1 MSRPTAISPEEQEQI
16 ARRIGVLLLQAAPE
30 DWQQITVE
38 YRATGEYQDLLG
50 EVAAQDG
57 GTEPWEPPEEL
68 WGIFEHLREGMYR
81 PDVGTWLSALYVVER
96 PSSYRID
103 INFDA
108 EPQWQRP
115 LPRAAYVDELRRYPR
130 TDDNV
135 PDWMRE
141 KLDGATAPAEQ
152 AGQQPEAPAQQPD
165 PPRQD
170 HAAQEAAPALPR
182 RESRRGEQHEP
193 EPAAFAAEPPAADDP
208 DAGFRTALVFDDF
221 DDQGRPL
228 VATRA
233 PVPQDEIGALRH
245 YLENA
250 PIVLASRDNDDDLLD
265 PNAPASVPSTWHTDG
280 TWVWPGAVP
289 YYLMQYGVPP
299 QPELVEHIRSRR
311 FALGEV
317 DDRTRDAAVRE
328 LFDQPEHDG
337 YDEQATGETP
347 RVEEDY
353 AVRLPAPAEP
363 TEIDRPGDSW
373 REENAFESS
382 GAVLGR
388 REKPAERTPADAE
401 PPLITHG
408 EEPEAAFEPGTPV
421 LGRREKPAEDS
432 APDAGLPLITHDDEP
447 VDQAPAGLG
456 LDEDVAEESG
466 SRHGLGSG
474 ADEDLDETQAVL
486 ARLHDRLIELGVDG
500 SEYRVGSHSPDARCL
515 LRDEPGWVVTAG
527 EDDLHGDVHFE
538 HADQAAAFLLG
549 SLLLSSTEPLP
560 AAEDQRRRSP
570 AEAPPAEP
578 LRSEHSRPESPRPDA
593 DTAEPAAPAPEPEPA
608 GFATADGSEV
618 EQPGRSERFAA
629 FGSTPDSPAAG
640 LFTDHRADEAAE
652 LPQRGD
658 RAARDLGETAEA
670 RPAEAEVFEAQQP
683 FAAQSSEAQP
693 FAAQSFDAQPAEA
706 QAAGT
711 PAVDAAEAQATDSQ
725 AEPEQESADA
735 ADQRSALGDL
745 PRRGAPAEP
754 AQRQPAPGTG
764 GHFLF
769 TANQAPEQ
777 EPADEGGFQT
787 AAPDAEATRFQPM
800 PNVNGAAPNGFAQN
814 PAAQN
819 PAAQNPAAHAP
830 GTQAPG
836 TQAPGA
842 QTPVQPGSQHP
853 QAPQPGSQ
861 GPAPQG
867 PQGGPANPPLPQRG
881 QRPEQDQAGRPGAPG
896 PQGPHGG
903 PGAAPTGGADRRPGP
918 SGPGM
923 AGPPRQGPG
932 PQGQAPQQ
940 GEPQGR
946 PGGPI
951 KRPPQNAPGE
961 QPHPPQQQQQATGNI
976 QPLRGEPPLTLY
988 RDRRNLVLQPGTE
1001 LDRFGD
1007 PAGNVT
1013 YAAHTPYNQRSL
1025 PPQWS
1030 TRGYAAFRVQRPL
1043 QALRGTAVPWFEQ
1056 PGGGTAYVL
1065 PGSVSDLVADGTLQE
1080 IGDAQ
1085 RPPME

>member
-141 KLDGATAPAEQ
+141 KLDGATAPAEP
-152 AGQQPEAPAQQPD
+152 AAQPPEPAQQQAP
-165 PPRQD
+165 Q
-170 HAAQEAAPALPR
+170 AAQQEAAPALPR
-182 RESRRGEQHEP
+182 RDSHRAEQPREP
-193 EPAAFAAEPPAADDP
+193 EPAALAPEPSTSDDS
-208 DAGFRTALVFDDF
+208 DAYFRTALVFDDF

-233 PVPQDEIGALRH
+233 PVPQDEVGALRH

-311 FALGEV
+311 FALVEV

-328 LFDQPEHDG
+328 LFDQPEHDDSG

-347 RVEEDY
+347 RVADDF
-353 AVRLPAPAEP
+353 AVQLPTPSEP
-363 TEIDRPGDSW
+363 TEIDRSGDTW
-373 REENAFESS
+373 RDEASFESS

-388 REKPAERTPADAE
+388 REKPAEQPPAEE

-408 EEPEAAFEPGTPV
+408 EEPETAFEPGTPV
-421 LGRREKPAEDS
+421 LGRREKPAEQS
-432 APDAGLPLITHDDEP
+432 APDAGLPLITHDEEP

-456 LDEDVAEESG
+456 LDEDAAEESG

-474 ADEDLDETQAVL
+474 VDEDLDETQAVL
-486 ARLHDRLIELGVDG
+486 ARLHDRLTELGVAGD
-500 SEYRVGSHSPDARCL
+500 EYRVGSHSPDARCL

-560 AAEDQRRRSP
+560 AAEDQRRSS
-570 AEAPPAEP
+570 
-578 LRSEHSRPESPRPDA
+578 L
-593 DTAEPAAPAPEPEPA
+593 PEPEVPEPA
-608 GFATADGSEV
+608 REPEATELDGADGSEV
-618 EQPGRSERFAA
+618 EQGRSERFAA
-629 FGSTPDSPAAG
+629 FGSTPESSAAG
-640 LFTDHRADEAAE
+640 LFTDQRVDEGAE

-658 RAARDLGETAEA
+658 RAARETADA
-670 RPAEAEVFEAQQP
+670 RAEAPAAEAQPFESQPFEAQP
-683 FAAQSSEAQP
+683 FEAQSFESQGFEAQGFGSRGFEAQGFEAQSSEGQ
-693 FAAQSFDAQPAEA
+693 
-706 QAAGT
+706 
-711 PAVDAAEAQATDSQ
+711 PAVDAAGSQVTEGGQ
-725 AEPEQESADA
+725 AELKAPEQETADG
-735 ADQRSALGDL
+735 ADQRSPLGEL

-754 AQRQPAPGTG
+754 AQRQPASGTG

-769 TANQAPEQ
+769 TANQDSEQ
-777 EPADEGGFQT
+777 EAVDEGGFQT
-787 AAPDAEATRFQPM
+787 GAPDAEATRFQPM
-800 PNVNGAAPNGFAQN
+800 PNVNGSAPNGFAPN
-814 PAAQN
+814 SAAQN
-819 PAAQNPAAHAP
+819 PAAQNPAGPNAAAQNP
-830 GTQAPG
+830 AGPNPAQPPAQQNPQA
-836 TQAPGA
+836 Q
-842 QTPVQPGSQHP
+842 QPGP
-853 QAPQPGSQ
+853 Q

-867 PQGGPANPPLPQRG
+867 PQAGPSGPANPPLPQRG
-881 QRPEQDQAGRPGAPG
+881 PRPEQDQTGRPGAPG

-923 AGPPRQGPG
+923 AGPPRQAPG
-932 PQGQAPQQ
+932 PQGQAP

-951 KRPPQNAPGE
+951 KRPPQNGPGE
-961 QPHPPQQQQQATGNI
+961 QPHPPQQQQQPTGNI

-1013 YAAHTPYNQRSL
+1013 YAVHTPYNQRSL
-1025 PPQWS
+1025 PPQWA

-1065 PGSVSDLVADGTLQE
+1065 PGSISDLVADGTLQE